1 MSVRYRRSPAAIW
14 RASAAVLVAAVPPHA
29 PTRMSGSAPLV
40 WRHLE
45 SPIGLDELAAVL
57 SSQTGGDEV
66 AIRTDLQVLVDAL
79 VPLGL
84 VERLA

>member
-14 RASAAVLVAAVPPHA
+14 RASTHLLVAAVPPNP

-40 WRHLE
+40 WQHLAVAIE
-45 SPIGLDELAAVL
+45 LDELANRLAAE
-57 SSQTGGDEV
+57 TGSDPV
-66 AIRTDLQVLVDAL
+66 AIRTDVQSLVDAL

-84 VERLA
+84 VEQA